1 MLGPAEREERQCF
14 EWATCAPSPPC
25 FSPSKCTFRMLY
37 RTKGAKHGA
46 HKNEVSQRSLFLLGT
61 SRKIVYTCR
70 IPGTCE
76 TRPPGRTDSHCH
88 SPPQTTASQFSMSS
102 TAEPKGELGAERT
115 RRRLLGEGGGWAQ
128 PPSPSKTETLP
139 LKSEG
144 IKKKDHCQSTKDGLD
159 GLLMPS
165 FGWRSQGLSS
175 PYSLKLLSA
184 PPPPT
189 TWHIPHDHHC

>member
-1 MLGPAEREERQCF
+1 MNHRVPPSHPWRPRECCFHPPAERALCCGTLALTTHPPERSWGLLNMGRQCF

-46 HKNEVSQRSLFLLGT
+46 HKNEVSQRSLTLLGT

-70 IPGTCE
+70 RIPGTCE
-76 TRPPGRTDSHCH
+76 THPPGRTDSHCH

-128 PPSPSKTETLP
+128 NFPTKERGNQEKGSLP
-139 LKSEG
+139 
-144 IKKKDHCQSTKDGLD
+144 IN
-159 GLLMPS
+159 
-165 FGWRSQGLSS
+165 
-175 PYSLKLLSA
+175 
-184 PPPPT
+184 
-189 TWHIPHDHHC
+189 